1 MYVCVW
7 DGDTSR
13 HTVTDSAAR
22 RQTPINETGGV
33 IETAAAVALE
43 NHVGRYTQKTHVP
56 AYPYINMHLMHLHIY
71 THTAELQF

>member
-1 MYVCVW
+1 MCLCVCVW

-33 IETAAAVALE
+33 IEAAAAVALE
-43 NHVGRYTQKTHVP
+43 SHVDR
-56 AYPYINMHLMHLHIY
+56 
-71 THTAELQF
+71 